1 MSDNEIDFG
10 DIFGSE
16 AAVAEQDNTSSAQ
29 DAQLELQQNLESF
42 EKKFDEAKTS
52 LEENP
57 IHKIISSGKTGSETQ
72 QDIIDFALTEI
83 GEGSEAVIEELSQI
97 SQQYAS
103 LSTMTS
109 ETVRQATN
117 LDRAAVFTTTMQKMA
132 DNQSLYSEKAGMF
145 NQAIAALQKV
155 QKEGKDIKDVIQ
167 EAKGK
172 RKKFSELKNSM
183 LLQSETVEDAQSEYD
198 RLISKQKG
206 LQAIVDEAMQQKAD
220 YTDGREEVK
229 DEQTGE
235 IIKKKLPALEALK
248 AAHAAEKSG
257 FFGMG
262 GKRKQELADFVKEY
276 EDIIKAADEE
286 LDDTNIQVKN
296 LEPQIKRAEAKLN
309 EVKAEL
315 ESQKTEHDAI
325 EDHLKNDAVIC
336 AVEKVI
342 GEDDQHFVDQAKE
355 FQLSGTELIT
365 LMETDFASCVD
376 FYSEQQ
382 RNVGKLINVGG
393 NLSSEL
399 ELIISGLRKAETAHE
414 KRYGD
419 LSKKLEDAL
428 AAIEEEKQ
436 QAITQAETIENT
448 EERGEK
454 LAEIDKEYMDNPP
467 LIQKMI
473 DDKSAYQDFV
483 RDFSARLQQIISFEQ
498 NVVVALETSKIT
510 QTNAQDLAREAESL
524 KNEQIM
530 TVSNSTTNATETV
543 AQLMM
548 EVRMNVIREFGN
560 AANKDN
566 TALIKQGVDT
576 MVHRKVQGLKQGK
589 EKVLN
594 LNEVTT
600 SMDKAAQQLK
610 SAAEHSVALD
620 KITSA
625 SVKRLEKSAQDLA
638 NTTKTSEEEVNAKM
652 KSDPDYAKTVAQKG
666 KDMFA
671 QKPPTPS
678 AQ

>member
-29 DAQLELQQNLESF
+29 EAQQELQQNLESF
-42 EKKFDEAKTS
+42 EKQFDEAKTS

-57 IHKIISSGKTGSETQ
+57 IHKIISSGKTWSETQ

-97 SQQYAS
+97 SQQYAA

-132 DNQSLYSEKAGMF
+132 DNQNEYSEKAGMF
-145 NQAIAALQKV
+145 NKAIAALQDV
-155 QKEGKDIKDVIQ
+155 QKQGKDIKDVIQ

-183 LLQSETVEDAQSEYD
+183 LLQSEAVEDAQGEYD
-198 RLISKQKG
+198 KLISKQKG
-206 LQAIVDEAMQQKAD
+206 LQTIVDEAMQQKAD
-220 YTDGREEVK
+220 YTNGREEVK
-229 DEQTGE
+229 DEQGE
-235 IIKKKLPALEALK
+235 VTQKKLPSLEALK
-248 AAHAAEKSG
+248 AAHEAEKGGMFG
-257 FFGMG
+257 FG

-276 EDIIKAADEE
+276 EGIIKAAYEE

-309 EVKAEL
+309 EVKSEL
-315 ESQKTEHDAI
+315 ESQTTEHDAI
-325 EDHLKNDAVIC
+325 QDHLKNDAIIC

-342 GEDDQHFVDQAKE
+342 GEDDQHFVDQAKA
-355 FQLSGTELIT
+355 FQGSGTELIQ
-365 LMETDFASCVD
+365 LMKTDFASCVD
-376 FYSEQQ
+376 FYTEQQ
-382 RNVGKLINVGG
+382 KNVGKLINVGG
-393 NLSSEL
+393 NLGSEL

-414 KRYGD
+414 KRYSK

-428 AAIEEEKQ
+428 STIEEEKQ
-436 QAITQAETIENT
+436 QAVTQAETIENE

-473 DDKSAYQDFV
+473 DDQSAYQDFV
-483 RDFSARLQQIISFEQ
+483 RNFSSRLEQIISFEQ

-510 QTNAQDLAREAESL
+510 QTNAADLAREAESL

-548 EVRMNVIREFGN
+548 ELRMNVIRAFGT

-566 TALIKQGVDT
+566 TVLIKQGVDT
-576 MVHRKVQGLKQGK
+576 MVHRKVQALKQGK

-600 SMDKAAQQLK
+600 SMDKASAQLK

-620 KITSA
+620 KITTA
-625 SVKRLEKSAQDLA
+625 SVKRLAESAQGLA

-671 QKPPTPS
+671 QKPAAPS
-678 AQ
+678 V